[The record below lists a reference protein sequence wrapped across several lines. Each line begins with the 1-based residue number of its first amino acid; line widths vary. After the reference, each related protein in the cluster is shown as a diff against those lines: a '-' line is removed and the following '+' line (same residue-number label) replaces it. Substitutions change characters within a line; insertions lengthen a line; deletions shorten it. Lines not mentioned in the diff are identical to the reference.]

1 MVIKNCVF
9 FEYAINPDVLDFWGG
24 ILVDIHDR
32 LKLMDVYQDGHMLRS
47 KIMTFLMI
55 CVTCV
60 GTRNKKHLEFNAK
73 RMVIYPITF
82 GVILMFF
89 SVWVF
94 NRHWNPTFFTLHSST
109 WIYFAMVIKNL
120 ENKIKLVL
128 IICSLFLVGCVV
140 ISLGSIWTA
149 RGMVSDAHQ
158 KVYVLDGNVPVLVN
172 RSTMEETLDVEAKSH
187 VEMFHHYFFT
197 LAPDDK
203 YIKYTMEK
211 AMYLIDETGLAQ
223 YNALKE
229 T

>member
-1 MVIKNCVF
+1 
-9 FEYAINPDVLDFWGG
+9 
-24 ILVDIHDR
+24 
-32 LKLMDVYQDGHMLRS
+32 
-47 KIMTFLMI
+47 
-55 CVTCV
+55 
-60 GTRNKKHLEFNAK
+60 
-73 RMVIYPITF
+73 
-82 GVILMFF
+82 
-89 SVWVF
+89 
-94 NRHWNPTFFTLHSST
+94 
-109 WIYFAMVIKNL
+109 MVIKNL

-128 IICSLFLVGCVV
+128 ILCSLFLVGCVV

-149 RGMVSDAHQ
+149 RGMVSDAQQ

-211 AMYLIDETGLAQ
+211 AMYLIDETGPAQ
-223 YNALKE
+223 YHAL